1 MVKINLLPHR
11 QIRRAERQ
19 REFGLMAIGVAVAAA
34 AVIFLGWTYI
44 SSELSAQNE
53 RNSRLDKAIAV
64 LDKEIA
70 DIKKL
75 QGEIKSLLARKT
87 IVENLQMSRSQAVGI
102 LDEVARQMPDG
113 IVIKSIKQ
121 QGDMVTLE
129 GLADTQARVSTL
141 SHNLE
146 VLDNFI
152 SGTPTIGE
160 IQSVIINN
168 VKQNNFN
175 LSFNLKTQQVADDK
189 APRSQKVGAK

>member
-1 MVKINLLPHR
+1 MVRINLLPHR

-19 REFGLMAIGVAVAAA
+19 REFGLMAAGVAVAAA

-44 SSELSAQNE
+44 NSELSAQNE

-121 QGDMVTLE
+121 QGDIVTLE

-146 VLDNFI
+146 VLDSFV
-152 SGTPTIGE
+152 SGTPVIGE
-160 IQSVIINN
+160 IKSVIINN
-168 VKQNNFN
+168 VKQNDFN

-189 APRSQKVGAK
+189 APGSHKMGAK